1 LVIQC
6 VLIFLAKCSAKKT
19 KIIANPE
26 NNLKEKA
33 ILVTGAAGF
42 IGSNIIDQLVKI
54 GCKKI
59 IALDNLATGDIKN
72 IEAHIADNSIT
83 FIKGDITDPETCMNA
98 SKGADIVLHQ
108 AALGSV
114 PRSIENPVNTHNVN
128 VNGFVNMLEAARHN
142 KVKRF
147 VYASSSS
154 VYGDN
159 TDLPKKEEKTGKPLS
174 PYAVTKVTNEL
185 YAKVF
190 TDVYKM
196 EIIGLRYF
204 NVFGPKQ
211 NPSGPYA
218 AVIPIFVNRLLKNE
232 KCVIYG
238 DGDNRRDFTYVD
250 NVVSANI
257 LAAATQ
263 NQQALGQV
271 FNIAYGAT
279 KSVKDLYSQIKNL
292 LNSDLDAN
300 HLPPRVGDIKDSFAS
315 VEKAKTLLGYEP
327 LVSLDNGI
335 VKTIEWYK
343 QYLNDSNC

>member
-1 LVIQC
+1 MK
-6 VLIFLAKCSAKKT
+6 AT
-19 KIIANPE
+19 K
-26 NNLKEKA
+26 
-33 ILVTGAAGF
+33 G
-42 IGSNIIDQLVKI
+42 IDV
-54 GCKKI
+54 
-59 IALDNLATGDIKN
+59 
-72 IEAHIADNSIT
+72 
-83 FIKGDITDPETCMNA
+83 
-98 SKGADIVLHQ
+98 VLHQ

-190 TDVYKM
+190 SDVYKM

-232 KCVIYG
+232 ICVIFG
-238 DGDNRRDFTYVD
+238 DGNNRRDFTYVD

-257 LAAATQ
+257 LAAGTQ
-263 NQQALGQV
+263 NPLALGQV

-279 KSVKDLYSQIKNL
+279 KSVKDLYAQIKDLLGSNL
-292 LNSDLDAN
+292 EAN
-300 HLPPRVGDIKDSFAS
+300 HQLPRVGDIKDSFAS
-315 VEKAKTLLGYEP
+315 VEKAKNLLGYEP
-327 LVSLDNGI
+327 LVSLDSGI
-335 VKTIEWYK
+335 LKTIEWYR
-343 QYLNDSNC
+343 QHLNDSNC

>member
-1 LVIQC
+1 LATRFAS
-6 VLIFLAKCSAKKT
+6 IFRAKCSAKKT
-19 KIIANPE
+19 KIIASHE
-26 NNLKEKA
+26 NNLKEKS

-42 IGSNIIDQLVKI
+42 IGSNIIDQLVKN

-59 IALDNLATGDIKN
+59 IALDNLVTGDLRN
-72 IEAHIADNSIT
+72 IDLHIANNSIT
-83 FIKGDITDPETCMNA
+83 FIRGDITDPETCMNA
-98 SKGADIVLHQ
+98 TRNVDVVLHQ

-128 VNGFVNMLEAARHN
+128 VNGFVNMLEACRHN

-190 TDVYKM
+190 ADVYKM

-232 KCVIYG
+232 TCVIYG
-238 DGDNRRDFTYVD
+238 DGNNRRDFTYVD

-279 KSVKDLYSQIKNL
+279 KSVKDLYTQIKSL
-292 LNSDLDAN
+292 LGSDLSAN
-300 HLPPRVGDIKDSFAS
+300 HLPQRVGDIKDSFAS
-315 VEKAKTLLGYEP
+315 VEKAKNLLGYAP
-327 LVSLDNGI
+327 LVDLDNGI

-343 QYLNDSNC
+343 QHLNDSNC